1 MRRIRLR
8 IETGNIN
15 GGGRMKLINYRVTNF
30 RSVKDSGEI
39 EAGDVAALIGVNE
52 SGKTNLLLP
61 LWKLNPARE
70 GEIQPTSDYP
80 KTMFADV
87 RAKPGEFRF
96 ISADFDASSLKDK
109 LVTLTKL
116 DPEQLVAVR
125 VGRYFDGK
133 YEVSFP
139 LYVPKTTVA
148 ASDIAG
154 ELTALHT
161 AVERTDPLKSEEPLK
176 TTIIDAVRAMA
187 ESMSQDWAAHELD
200 TAIESLRKLL
210 PDQPAKTSTIVPRV
224 QQTLDVLT
232 AWLSHIRAP
241 SPEDI
246 EGVRDL
252 VLGALPKFVYYSNYG
267 NLDSEIYL
275 PHVVQNLER
284 KDLGAKE
291 AAKARTLRV
300 LFSFVRLQP
309 KEILEL
315 GRDFKDPNNQNR
327 QPNADEI
334 ARIAER
340 KRERS
345 ILLQSAGTTLT
356 KEFKSWWK
364 QGDYRFR
371 FEADGD
377 HFRIWVSD
385 DRRPEEVELENRS
398 TGLQWFLSFYLVFLV
413 ESQGDHENAILLLD
427 EPGLSLHPLAQ
438 RDLSAFF
445 DGLTKT
451 NQIIYT
457 THSPFLVDPDRLD
470 RVRKVYVADDGS
482 TVSSPNLRQAGADPA
497 QAGAAY
503 AVYSAL
509 NLNVAESLLLGCLP
523 VIVEGASDQHYLT
536 MIKAL
541 LIGAGKI
548 KPRRELVF
556 PPAGGT
562 KTLRITA
569 GILTG
574 RDEMLPVVLLDGD
587 HMGTKMAA
595 ELSSGL
601 YKGQEK
607 KVLST
612 DEFAYFNGSELE
624 DLIPLQRFV
633 DAVDRVFRASEQE
646 FSEVASKGLPIV
658 PQVEAWAKQEGIELT
673 LGWKVEVA
681 RRVKSTL
688 LLRGIGD
695 VEEDLVERWVKLFAR
710 FEPSID

>member
-1 MRRIRLR
+1 
-8 IETGNIN
+8 
-15 GGGRMKLINYRVTNF
+15 MKLIKYRVTNF
-30 RSVKDSGEI
+30 RSVKDSGDI
-39 EAGDVAALIGVNE
+39 EADDVSALIGVNE

-87 RAKPGEFRF
+87 RAKPEKFRF
-96 ISADFDASSLKDK
+96 ITADFDAGSIRDRLMA
-109 LVTLTKL
+109 LTRL
-116 DPEQLVAVR
+116 DAKQVEIVR
-125 VGRYFDGK
+125 VGRCFDGQ
-133 YEVSFP
+133 YDISFP
-139 LYVPKTTVA
+139 QYVPKTTIA
-148 ASDIAG
+148 ASEIKG
-154 ELTALHT
+154 ELTALVS
-161 AVERTDPLKSEEPLK
+161 AVERTDALKSEESLK
-176 TTIIDAVRAMA
+176 ATIVEAVRNLADSLA
-187 ESMSQDWAAHELD
+187 QDCTVHDLD
-200 TAIESLRKLL
+200 VVIESLKNPL
-210 PDQPAKTSTIVPRV
+210 PDQPAKTSAIVPRV
-224 QQTLDVLT
+224 QQTIDVLT
-232 AWLSHIRAP
+232 GWLSQMKQP
-241 SPEDI
+241 PPEDI
-246 EGVRDL
+246 DEVRTL
-252 VLGALPKFVYYSNYG
+252 VLKELPKFVYYSNYG

-300 LFSFVRLQP
+300 LFNFVRLQP

-315 GRDFKDPNNQNR
+315 GRDFKDPSNQNR
-327 QPNADEI
+327 QPTTDEI
-334 ARIAER
+334 AKIAER

-413 ESQGDHENAILLLD
+413 ESQGDHEDAILLLD

-438 RDLSAFF
+438 RDLSGFF
-445 DGLTKT
+445 DNLTKT
-451 NQIIYT
+451 NQILYT

-470 RVRKVYVADDGS
+470 RVRKVYVAEDGS
-482 TVSSPNLRQAGADPA
+482 TESSPNLRQSGADQA

-523 VIVEGASDQHYLT
+523 VVVEGASDQHYLT

-548 KPRRELVF
+548 TPRRELVF

-562 KTLRITA
+562 KTLKITA

-574 RDEMLPVVLLDGD
+574 RDEVLPVVLLDGD
-587 HMGTKMAA
+587 QMGAKMAA
-595 ELSSGL
+595 ELSSSL
-601 YKGQEK
+601 YKGEEK

-612 DEFAYFNGSELE
+612 DEFVGFKGSEVE
-624 DLIPLQRFV
+624 DLIPRQRFV
-633 DAVDRVFRASEQE
+633 EAVDRVFRASEQQ
-646 FSEVASKGLPIV
+646 FSDVALTDTPIV
-658 PQVEAWAKQEGIELT
+658 PQVEAWSKREGIELT

-681 RRVKSTL
+681 KRVKAIL
-688 LLRGIGD
+688 LSKGID
-695 VEEDLVERWVKLFAR
+695 EVENDLVERWVQLFNR
-710 FEPSID
+710 FDPP

>member
-1 MRRIRLR
+1 
-8 IETGNIN
+8 
-15 GGGRMKLINYRVTNF
+15 MKLIKYRVTNF
-30 RSVKDSGEI
+30 RSVKDSGDI
-39 EAGDVAALIGVNE
+39 EAGSVAALIGVNE

-87 RAKPGEFRF
+87 RAQPGDFRF
-96 ISADFDASSLKDK
+96 ISADFDAGSLREK
-109 LVTLTKL
+109 LVALTQL
-116 DPEQLVAVR
+116 DPTQLETVNVC
-125 VGRYFDGK
+125 RYFDGS
-133 YEVSFP
+133 YGVSFP
-139 LYVPKTTVA
+139 QYVPKTTVPA
-148 ASDIAG
+148 AEIKD
-154 ELTALHT
+154 ELTALT
-161 AVERTDPLKSEEPLK
+161 AAVERTEALKSEEPLK
-176 TTIIDAVRAMA
+176 STLIGGVRALA
-187 ESMSQDWAAHELD
+187 ESISQDWGAQDLD
-200 TAIESLRKLL
+200 SALESLKRLL
-210 PDQPAKTSTIVPRV
+210 PDQPAKTSTIVPRT
-224 QQTLDVLT
+224 QQTIDVLLG
-232 AWLSHIRAP
+232 WLSQIRAP
-241 SPEDI
+241 APQDVD
-246 EGVRDL
+246 GVRDL
-252 VLGALPKFVYYSNYG
+252 ILKSLPKFVYYSNYG

-275 PHVVQNLER
+275 PHVVQNLAR

-300 LFSFVRLQP
+300 LFNFVRLQP

-315 GRDFKDPNNQNR
+315 GRDFKDPSNQNR
-327 QPNADEI
+327 QPTPDEI
-334 ARIAER
+334 AAIAER

-413 ESQGDHENAILLLD
+413 ESQGDHEDAVLLLD

-445 DGLTKT
+445 DGLTQT

-470 RVRKVYVADDGS
+470 RVRKVFVAEDGS
-482 TVSSPNLRQAGADPA
+482 TECSPNLRQSGADPA

-523 VIVEGASDQHYLT
+523 VVVEGASDQHYLT

-548 KPRRELVF
+548 TPRRELVF

-569 GILTG
+569 SILTG
-574 RDEMLPVVLLDGD
+574 RDETLPVVLLDGD
-587 HMGTKMAA
+587 QMGTRMAA
-595 ELSSGL
+595 ELASGL
-601 YKGQEK
+601 YKGEEK

-612 DEFAYFNGSELE
+612 DEFAAFKGSELE
-624 DLIPLQRFV
+624 DLIPHQRFV
-633 DAVDRVFRASEQE
+633 DAVDRVFRVSEHQ
-646 FSEVASKGLPIV
+646 FSEVAVAGRPIV
-658 PQVEAWAKQEGIELT
+658 PQVEAWAKREGIDLA

-681 RRVKSTL
+681 RRLKPTL
-688 LLRGIGD
+688 LAKGISD
-695 VEEDLVERWVKLFAR
+695 VDGDLVERWVQLFTR
-710 FEPSID
+710 FEPAST

>member
-1 MRRIRLR
+1 
-8 IETGNIN
+8 
-15 GGGRMKLINYRVTNF
+15 MKLITYRVTNF
-30 RSVKDSGEI
+30 RSVIDSGDI

-70 GEIQPTSDYP
+70 GNIQPTSDYP

-87 RAKPGEFRF
+87 RAEPGRF
-96 ISADFDASSLKDK
+96 QFITADFDATSLRED
-109 LVTLTKL
+109 LVSLTKV
-116 DPEQLVAVR
+116 DPTQMEVVR
-125 VGRYFDGK
+125 VGRYFDGE
-133 YEVSFP
+133 YAVSFP
-139 LYVPKTTVA
+139 QYSPKTTVSA
-148 ASDIAG
+148 WESKD
-154 ELTALHT
+154 ELLSLITSIEQAD
-161 AVERTDPLKSEEPLK
+161 ALKSEEPLK
-176 TTIIDAVRAMA
+176 STILGDVQALA
-187 ESMSQDWAAHELD
+187 EAINQDWTAQDLD
-200 TAIESLRKLL
+200 NVITSLEKLL
-210 PDQPAKTSTIVPRV
+210 PDQPAKTSTIIPRV
-224 QQTLDVLT
+224 QQTIDTLT
-232 AWLSHIRAP
+232 AWLAEIRSPA
-241 SPEDI
+241 PEDI

-252 VLGALPKFVYYSNYG
+252 VLTALPKFVYYSNYG

-275 PHVVQNLER
+275 PHVVDNLKR
-284 KDLGAKE
+284 QDLGAKE

-309 KEILEL
+309 KEILQL
-315 GRDFKDPNNQNR
+315 GRDFKDPNNQSR
-327 QPNADEI
+327 QPTEAEI
-334 ARIAER
+334 AEIAER

-413 ESQGDHENAILLLD
+413 ESQGDHENAVLLLD

-445 DGLTKT
+445 DGLSET

-470 RVRKVYVADDGS
+470 RVRKVYVAADGS
-482 TVSSPNLRQAGADPA
+482 TESSPNLRQSGADPA
-497 QAGAAY
+497 HAGAAY

-509 NLNVAESLLLGCLP
+509 NLNIAESLLLGCLP
-523 VIVEGASDQHYLT
+523 VVVEGASDQHYLT

-548 KPRRELVF
+548 KPSRELVF

-574 RDEMLPVVLLDGD
+574 RDEALPVVLLDGD
-587 HMGTKMAA
+587 HMGRRMAT
-595 ELSSGL
+595 ELTSSL
-601 YKGQEK
+601 YKGEEK
-607 KVLST
+607 RILST
-612 DEFAYFNGSELE
+612 DEYAGFEGSELE
-624 DLIPLQRFV
+624 DLIPHQHFMA
-633 DAVDRVFRASEQE
+633 AVDRIFRGPEQE
-646 FSEVASKGLPIV
+646 FSEVMSPGTPVV
-658 PQVEAWAKQEGIELT
+658 PQVEVWAKSEGIELT
-673 LGWKVEVA
+673 PGWKVEVSK
-681 RRVKSTL
+681 RVKASL
-688 LLRGIGD
+688 LAKGID
-695 VEEDLVERWVKLFAR
+695 SIENDLIERWVQLFSR
-710 FEPSID
+710 FEL

>member
-1 MRRIRLR
+1 
-8 IETGNIN
+8 
-15 GGGRMKLINYRVTNF
+15 MKLISYRVTNF
-30 RSVKDSGEI
+30 RSVKDSGDI
-39 EAGDVAALIGVNE
+39 AADDVTALIGVNE

-70 GEIQPTSDYP
+70 GELQPTSDYP

-87 RAKPGEFRF
+87 RANPEIFRF
-96 ISADFDASSLKDK
+96 ITADFDASSISVSLSE
-109 LVTLTKL
+109 LTTL
-116 DPEQLVAVR
+116 DAAQMDVVR
-125 VGRYFDGK
+125 VGRYFDGE
-133 YEVSFP
+133 YDVSFP
-139 LYVPKTTVA
+139 QYVPKTTVV
-148 ASDIAG
+148 ASDIKS
-154 ELTALHT
+154 ELTAL
-161 AVERTDPLKSEEPLK
+161 ASVVEQADALKSEESLK
-176 TTIIDAVRAMA
+176 ATIIEAVQAL
-187 ESMSQDWAAHELD
+187 SDSISQDCAAHD
-200 TAIESLRKLL
+200 VDAIIESLKRCL
-210 PDQPAKTSTIVPRV
+210 PDPPAKTSAIVPRA
-224 QQTLDVLT
+224 QQTIEVLRR
-232 AWLSHIRAP
+232 WLSQLRLPA
-241 SPEDI
+241 PEDI
-246 EGVRDL
+246 DGVRNL
-252 VLGALPKFVYYSNYG
+252 VLKELPKFVYYSNYG

-300 LFSFVRLQP
+300 LFSFVRLLP

-315 GRDFKDPNNQNR
+315 GRDFKDPSNQNR
-327 QPNADEI
+327 QPTPDEI
-334 ARIAER
+334 ANIAER

-364 QGDYRFR
+364 QGNYRFR

-413 ESQGDHENAILLLD
+413 ESQGDHDGAILLLD

-438 RDLSAFF
+438 RDLSGFF
-445 DGLTKT
+445 DGLAKT
-451 NQIIYT
+451 NQILYT

-470 RVRKVYVADDGS
+470 RVRKVYIAADGS
-482 TVSSPNLRQAGADPA
+482 TESSPNLRQSGADQA

-523 VIVEGASDQHYLT
+523 VVVEGASDQHYLT

-548 KPRRELVF
+548 TPRRELVF

-574 RDEMLPVVLLDGD
+574 RDETLPVVLLDGD
-587 HMGTKMAA
+587 QMGARMAV
-595 ELSSGL
+595 ELKSSL
-601 YKGQEK
+601 YKGEEA

-612 DEFAYFNGSELE
+612 NEFVSFDGSEVE
-624 DLIPLQRFV
+624 DLIPHQRFV
-633 DAVDRVFRASEQE
+633 EAVDRVFRAPEQQ
-646 FSEVASKGLPIV
+646 FSEVAVIGKSIV
-658 PQVEAWAKQEGIELT
+658 PQVEAWSKREGTELT

-681 RRVKSTL
+681 KRVKATL
-688 LLRGIGD
+688 LSRGIGD
-695 VEEDLVERWVKLFAR
+695 VENDLIERWVQLFNR
-710 FEPSID
+710 FDPSSD

>member
-1 MRRIRLR
+1 
-8 IETGNIN
+8 
-15 GGGRMKLINYRVTNF
+15 MKLIKYRVTNF
-30 RSVKDSGEI
+30 RSVRDSGYI
-39 EAGDVAALIGVNE
+39 DAGDVAALIGVNE

-87 RAKPGEFRF
+87 RDAPEKYKF
-96 ISADFDASSLKDK
+96 ISADFDVAQFKENLI
-109 LVTLTKL
+109 TITNL
-116 DPEQLVAVR
+116 DGAQLEVVR
-125 VGRYFDGK
+125 VDRYFDGSHK
-133 YEVSFP
+133 ISFP
-139 LYVPKTTVA
+139 QYAPKTTVA
-148 ASDIAG
+148 ASEIKG
-154 ELTALHT
+154 ELANLVS
-161 AVERTDPLKSEEPLK
+161 AIQRTDALKSEDHLK
-176 TTIIDAVRAMA
+176 STIVENVRALA
-187 ESMSQDWAAHELD
+187 EFTDQYWTAQDLD
-200 TAIESLRKLL
+200 TAIESLGKLL
-210 PDQPAKTSTIVPRV
+210 PDQPAKTSTIVPRL
-224 QQTLDVLT
+224 QQTIDVMGL
-232 AWLSHIRAP
+232 WLSNIK
-241 SPEDI
+241 SPTPENI

-252 VLGALPKFVYYSNYG
+252 VLSAIPKFVYYSNYG

-275 PHVVQNLER
+275 PHVVDNLKR
-284 KDLGAKE
+284 GDLGAKE
-291 AAKARTLRV
+291 ASKARTLRV

-315 GRDFKDPNNQNR
+315 GRDFKDLNNQNR
-327 QPNADEI
+327 QPTAEEI
-334 ARIAER
+334 AQIAER

-413 ESQGDHENAILLLD
+413 ESQGDHEGAILLLD

-445 DGLTKT
+445 DGLTRT

-470 RVRKVYVADDGS
+470 RVRKVYVAADGS
-482 TVSSPNLRQAGADPA
+482 TEASPNLRQSGVDPA

-523 VIVEGASDQHYLT
+523 IVVEGASDQHYLT

-541 LIGAGKI
+541 LIGSGKI

-569 GILTG
+569 SILTG
-574 RDEMLPVVLLDGD
+574 RDESLPVVLLDGD
-587 HMGTKMAA
+587 QMGLRMAT
-595 ELSSGL
+595 ELKSSL
-601 YKGQEK
+601 YNGEEK
-607 KVLST
+607 KVLTTEEFT
-612 DEFAYFNGSELE
+612 DFNGSELE
-624 DLIPLQRFV
+624 DLIPHERFV
-633 DAVDRVFRASEQE
+633 EAVDRHFRASEQQ
-646 FSEVASKGLPIV
+646 FLEVASKEKPIV
-658 PQVEAWAKQEGIELT
+658 PQVEAWAKSESIELT
-673 LGWKVEVA
+673 AGWKVEVA
-681 RRVKSTL
+681 KRVKVVL
-688 LLRGIGD
+688 LTKGIGEID
-695 VEEDLVERWVKLFAR
+695 DGLVELWVQLFSR
-710 FEPSID
+710 FEPS

>member
-1 MRRIRLR
+1 
-8 IETGNIN
+8 
-15 GGGRMKLINYRVTNF
+15 MKLVKYRVTNF
-30 RSVKDSGEI
+30 RSVKDSGDI

-96 ISADFDASSLKDK
+96 ITADFDASSLRDK
-109 LVTLTKL
+109 LATLTKL
-116 DPEQLVAVR
+116 DAAQLALVR
-125 VGRYFDGK
+125 VGRYFDGE
-133 YEVSFP
+133 YDVSFP
-139 LYVPKTTVA
+139 LYIPKATVA
-148 ASDIAG
+148 ASEIKR
-154 ELTALHT
+154 ELTTLAS
-161 AVERTDPLKSEEPLK
+161 AVEQTDALKSEESLK
-176 TTIIDAVRAMA
+176 SAIVGAVRALA
-187 ESMSQDWAAHELD
+187 ESISQDWATHDLD
-200 TAIESLRKLL
+200 AAIGSLKKLL
-210 PDQPAKTSTIVPRV
+210 PDQPAKTSMIVPRM
-224 QQTLDVLT
+224 QQTIDSFT
-232 AWLSHIRAP
+232 GWLSQIKSPA
-241 SPEDI
+241 PEDI
-246 EGVRDL
+246 SEVRDI
-252 VLGALPKFVYYSNYG
+252 VLEALPKFVYYSNYG

-327 QPNADEI
+327 QPTADEI
-334 ARIAER
+334 AEIAER

-356 KEFKSWWK
+356 KEFKAWWK

-413 ESQGDHENAILLLD
+413 ESQGDHEGAILLLD

-451 NQIIYT
+451 NQILYT
-457 THSPFLVDPDRLD
+457 THSPFLVDADRLD
-470 RVRKVYVADDGS
+470 RVRKVYVAEDGS
-482 TVSSPNLRQAGADPA
+482 TESSPNLRQSGADPA

-523 VIVEGASDQHYLT
+523 VVVEGASDQHYLT

-548 KPRRELVF
+548 RPRRELVF

-569 GILTG
+569 AILTG
-574 RDEMLPVVLLDGD
+574 RDETLPVVLLDGD
-587 HMGTKMAA
+587 QMGARMAA
-595 ELSSGL
+595 ELSSSL
-601 YKGQEK
+601 YKGEEK

-612 DEFAYFNGSELE
+612 DDFVGFKGSELE
-624 DLIPLQRFV
+624 DLIPHQRFV
-633 DAVDRVFRASEQE
+633 EAVDRVFRVPEQQ
-646 FSEVASKGLPIV
+646 FSEVASTGKPIV
-658 PQVEAWAKQEGIELT
+658 PQVEGWARREGIELPS
-673 LGWKVEVA
+673 GWKVEVA
-681 RRVKSTL
+681 KRVKTIL
-688 LLRGIGD
+688 LFKGIGD
-695 VEEDLVERWVKLFAR
+695 VENDLIERWVQLFAQ
-710 FEPSID
+710 FEPHLD

>member
-1 MRRIRLR
+1 
-8 IETGNIN
+8 
-15 GGGRMKLINYRVTNF
+15 MKLIKYRVTNF
-30 RSVKDSGEI
+30 RSVRDSGEI

-61 LWKLNPARE
+61 LWKFNPARE

-87 RAKPGEFRF
+87 RAKPEDFRF
-96 ISADFDASSLKDK
+96 ITADFDATSLREK
-109 LVTLTKL
+109 LVALTKL
-116 DPEQLVAVR
+116 DPAQLDVVSA
-125 VGRYFDGK
+125 GRYFDGE

-139 LYVPKTTVA
+139 KYVPKTTVA
-148 ASDIAG
+148 ASEIKI
-154 ELTALHT
+154 ELATMTA
-161 AVERTDPLKSEEPLK
+161 AVERTDALKSEEPLK
-176 TTIIDAVRAMA
+176 LTIIGAVRALVD
-187 ESMSQDWAAHELD
+187 SITQDWTAQDLD
-200 TAIESLRKLL
+200 GAIESLKKLL
-210 PDQPAKTSTIVPRV
+210 PDQPAKTSTIVPRM
-224 QQTLDVLT
+224 QQTIDALT
-232 AWLSHIRAP
+232 AWSSHIKSPA
-241 SPEDI
+241 PEDI

-252 VLGALPKFVYYSNYG
+252 VLEALPKFVYYSNYG

-300 LFSFVRLQP
+300 LFNFVRLQP

-315 GRDFKDPNNQNR
+315 GRDFKDPSNQNR
-327 QPNADEI
+327 QPTADEI
-334 ARIAER
+334 AEVAER

-364 QGDYRFR
+364 QGNYRFR

-413 ESQGDHENAILLLD
+413 ESQGDHEDAILLLD

-470 RVRKVYVADDGS
+470 RVRKVYIAEDGS
-482 TVSSPNLRQAGADPA
+482 TESSPNLRQSGADPA
-497 QAGAAY
+497 HAGAAY

-523 VIVEGASDQHYLT
+523 VVVEGASDQHYLT

-541 LIGAGKI
+541 LIGAGRI

-574 RDEMLPVVLLDGD
+574 RDETLPVVLLDAD
-587 HMGTKMAA
+587 QMGARMAA

-601 YKGQEK
+601 YKGEEK
-607 KVLST
+607 KILST
-612 DEFAYFNGSELE
+612 DEFVGFKGSEVE
-624 DLIPLQRFV
+624 DLIPHHRFV
-633 DAVDRVFRASEQE
+633 EAVDRVFRAPEKQ
-646 FSEVASKGLPIV
+646 FSEVASKGSPIV
-658 PQVEAWAKQEGIELT
+658 PQVEAWAKREALELT

-681 RRVKSTL
+681 RRVKAIL
-688 LLRGIGD
+688 LSKGIGD
-695 VEEDLVERWVKLFAR
+695 VEGDLIERWVELFTR
-710 FEPSID
+710 FEPSLN

>member
-1 MRRIRLR
+1 
-8 IETGNIN
+8 
-15 GGGRMKLINYRVTNF
+15 MKLIKYRVTNF
-30 RSVKDSGEI
+30 RSVRDSGDI
-39 EAGDVAALIGVNE
+39 DAGDVAALIGVNE

-87 RAKPGEFRF
+87 RAKPGDFRF
-96 ISADFDASSLKDK
+96 ISADFDTGSLGDK
-109 LVTLTKL
+109 LASLTKRV
-116 DPEQLVAVR
+116 PAQLQVVT
-125 VGRYFDGK
+125 VGRYYDGA

-139 LYVPKTTVA
+139 QYIPKTTVA
-148 ASDIAG
+148 ASEAQS
-154 ELTALHT
+154 ELTNLTA
-161 AVERTDPLKSEEPLK
+161 AVERSEALKSEEPLK
-176 TTIIDAVRAMA
+176 STIVGAVRDLAQ
-187 ESMSQDWAAHELD
+187 SINQDWTAQDLD
-200 TAIESLRKLL
+200 TAIESLKKLL
-210 PDQPAKTSTIVPRV
+210 PDQPAKTSTIIPRV
-224 QQTLDVLT
+224 QQSIDVL
-232 AWLSHIRAP
+232 AGWLAHIRSPAP
-241 SPEDI
+241 EEI
-246 EGVRDL
+246 EGVVDA
-252 VLGALPKFVYYSNYG
+252 VLEALPKFVYYSNYG

-315 GRDFKDPNNQNR
+315 GRDFKDPSNQNR
-327 QPNADEI
+327 QPTPDEI
-334 ARIAER
+334 AKIAER

-356 KEFKSWWK
+356 KEFKSWWR

-385 DRRPEEVELENRS
+385 SRRPEEVELENRS

-413 ESQGDHENAILLLD
+413 ESQGDHEDAILLLD

-445 DGLTKT
+445 DGLTNT

-470 RVRKVYVADDGS
+470 RVRKVYVAEDGS
-482 TVSSPNLRQAGADPA
+482 TESSPNLRQAGADPA

-523 VIVEGASDQHYLT
+523 VVVEGASDQHYLT

-541 LIGAGKI
+541 LIGGGKI
-548 KPRRELVF
+548 RPRRELVF

-574 RDEMLPVVLLDGD
+574 RDEALPVVLLDGD
-587 HMGTKMAA
+587 QMGTRMAA
-595 ELSSGL
+595 ELTSGL
-601 YKGQEK
+601 YKGEEK

-612 DEFAYFNGSELE
+612 DDFVGFKGSELE
-624 DLIPLQRFV
+624 DFIPHQRFV
-633 DAVDRVFRASEQE
+633 EAVDRVFRDTEQQ
-646 FSEVASKGLPIV
+646 FSEIASKGKPIV
-658 PQVEAWAKQEGIELT
+658 PQVEAWAKREGIELA

-681 RRVKSTL
+681 RRVKSVL
-688 LLRGIGD
+688 LSKGIGD
-695 VEEDLVERWVKLFAR
+695 VEDDLVGRWVQLFTQ
-710 FEPSID
+710 FEPSTD

>member
-1 MRRIRLR
+1 
-8 IETGNIN
+8 
-15 GGGRMKLINYRVTNF
+15 MKLIKYRVTNF
-30 RSVKDSGEI
+30 RSVKDSGDI
-39 EAGDVAALIGVNE
+39 DAGDIAALIGVNE

-70 GEIQPTSDYP
+70 GEIEPTSDYP

-87 RAKPGEFRF
+87 RANPEDFRF
-96 ISADFDASSLKDK
+96 ISADFDASSLGDK
-109 LVTLTKL
+109 LVELTKL
-116 DPEQLVAVR
+116 DPAQLEVVS
-125 VGRYFDGK
+125 VGRYFDGEF
-133 YEVSFP
+133 EVSFP
-139 LYVPKTTVA
+139 RYVAKTTVA
-148 ASDIAG
+148 ASDIKC
-154 ELTALHT
+154 ELTALT
-161 AVERTDPLKSEEPLK
+161 AAVERTDALKSEEPLK
-176 TTIIDAVRAMA
+176 STIVGAVRALA
-187 ESMSQDWAAHELD
+187 ESINQDWTAQDLD
-200 TAIESLRKLL
+200 AAIESLKKLL
-210 PDQPAKTSTIVPRV
+210 PDQPAKTSTIVPRM
-224 QQTLDVLT
+224 QQTIDVLT
-232 AWLSHIRAP
+232 SWLSHIRSPA
-241 SPEDI
+241 PEDI

-252 VLGALPKFVYYSNYG
+252 VLKALPKFVYYSNYG

-315 GRDFKDPNNQNR
+315 GRDFKDPQNQGR
-327 QPNADEI
+327 QPTPDEI
-334 ARIAER
+334 AKIAER

-413 ESQGDHENAILLLD
+413 ESQGDHEDAILLLD

-470 RVRKVYVADDGS
+470 RVRKVYIAEDGS
-482 TVSSPNLRQAGADPA
+482 TKSSPNLRQSGADSA

-523 VIVEGASDQHYLT
+523 VVVEGASDQHYLT

-548 KPRRELVF
+548 RPRRELVF

-574 RDEMLPVVLLDGD
+574 RDETLPVVLLDGD
-587 HMGTKMAA
+587 QMGARMAA

-601 YKGQEK
+601 YEGEEK

-612 DEFAYFNGSELE
+612 NEFAGFKGSELE
-624 DLIPLQRFV
+624 DLIPHQRFV
-633 DAVDRVFRASEQE
+633 EAVDRVFRDSEQQ
-646 FSEVASKGLPIV
+646 FSEVASKGKPIV
-658 PQVEAWAKQEGIELT
+658 PQVEAWAKREGIELA

-681 RRVKSTL
+681 RRVKSSL
-688 LLRGIGD
+688 LSKGIGD
-695 VEEDLVERWVKLFAR
+695 VEDDLTERWVQLFTR
-710 FEPSID
+710 FEPSFD

>member
-1 MRRIRLR
+1 
-8 IETGNIN
+8 
-15 GGGRMKLINYRVTNF
+15 MKLIKYRVTNF
-30 RSVKDSGEI
+30 RSVKDSGDI

-87 RAKPGEFRF
+87 RDKPGRFRF
-96 ISADFDASSLKDK
+96 ISADFDATSLSAR
-109 LVTLTKL
+109 LVESTNL
-116 DPEQLVAVR
+116 DASQLKIVR
-125 VGRYFDGK
+125 VDRYFDGQ
-133 YEVSFP
+133 YEISFP
-139 LYVPKTTVA
+139 LYIPETTVTA
-148 ASDIAG
+148 LDMRH
-154 ELTALHT
+154 ELTSLSTALKQT
-161 AVERTDPLKSEEPLK
+161 EALKSEESLK
-176 TTIIDAVRAMA
+176 LTLVDAVH
-187 ESMSQDWAAHELD
+187 ELIDSISQDWTAQDLD
-200 TAIESLRKLL
+200 TAIELLNRLL
-210 PDQPAKTSTIVPRV
+210 PEQPAKTSTIVPRV
-224 QQTLDVLT
+224 QQTIDVLT
-232 AWLSHIRAP
+232 GRLSQIRSPAP
-241 SPEDI
+241 ENID
-246 EGVRDL
+246 GVLNL
-252 VLGALPKFVYYSNYG
+252 VLNALPKFVYYSNYG

-291 AAKARTLRV
+291 TAKARTLRV

-315 GRDFKDPNNQNR
+315 GRDFKDPSNQNR
-327 QPNADEI
+327 QPTQDEI
-334 ARIAER
+334 AKIAER

-413 ESQGDHENAILLLD
+413 ESQGDHEGAILLLD

-445 DGLTKT
+445 DGLANT

-470 RVRKVYVADDGS
+470 RVRKVYVASDGS
-482 TVSSPNLRQAGADPA
+482 TESSPNLRQSGADPA

-523 VIVEGASDQHYLT
+523 IVVEGASDQHYLT

-569 GILTG
+569 SILTG
-574 RDEMLPVVLLDGD
+574 RDETLPVVLLDGD
-587 HMGTKMAA
+587 HMGTKLAA
-595 ELSSGL
+595 ELRSSL
-601 YKGQEK
+601 YNLEEA
-607 KVLST
+607 KVIST
-612 DEFAYFNGSELE
+612 DEFVDFQGSELE
-624 DLIPLQRFV
+624 DLIPHQRFV
-633 DAVDRVFRASEQE
+633 DGVDRVFRAAEQT
-646 FSEVASKGLPIV
+646 FSDAALKGKPIV
-658 PQVEAWAKQEGIELT
+658 PQVEAWAKREGIELT

-681 RRVKSTL
+681 KRVKTVSL
-688 LLRGIGD
+688 SKGISD
-695 VEEDLVERWVKLFAR
+695 IDIDLIERWVRLFAK
-710 FEPSID
+710 FEPSVD